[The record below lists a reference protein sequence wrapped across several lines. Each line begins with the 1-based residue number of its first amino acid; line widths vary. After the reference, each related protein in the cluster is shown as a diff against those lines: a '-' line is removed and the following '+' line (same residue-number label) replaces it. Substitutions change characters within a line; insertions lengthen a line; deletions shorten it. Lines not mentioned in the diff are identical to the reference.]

1 MFGLNSVPKANS
13 ALVPFAAAP
22 VMQQRNQSIL
32 AASKMVGAGC
42 ATIALAG
49 ESEGAVRFT
58 QAEVLRGVACRQMGC
73 GSLMQ

>member
-1 MFGLNSVPKANS
+1 MFGLNAAQAN
-13 ALVPFAAAP
+13 AAMIPFAAAP

-49 ESEGAVRFT
+49 EHLWVREGLCAHQLVHERWW
-58 QAEVLRGVACRQMGC
+58 MG
-73 GSLMQ
+73 